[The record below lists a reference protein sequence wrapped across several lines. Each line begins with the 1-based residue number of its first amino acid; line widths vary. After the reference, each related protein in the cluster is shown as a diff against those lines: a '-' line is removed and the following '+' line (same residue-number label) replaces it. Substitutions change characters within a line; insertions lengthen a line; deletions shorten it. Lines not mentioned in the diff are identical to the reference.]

1 MYVFRGLKVKKPLM
15 NQQKYLKEGFVFAFW
30 LILTFYSNM
39 TWINSIF
46 RCNLSF
52 INPLDA
58 QIGLK
63 SFLKK
68 FGVFSVLV
76 CCAAK
81 LMREK

>member
-1 MYVFRGLKVKKPLM
+1 MYVFRGLKVKEPLV
-15 NQQKYLKEGFVFAFW
+15 NQQKYLKEGFAFGFW

-39 TWINSIF
+39 TWIKSIF

-58 QIGLK
+58 HIGLK
-63 SFLKK
+63 PFFKK
-68 FGVFSVLV
+68 FSVFPELV

-81 LMREK
+81 LIRQK